1 MRNVKHVQVR
11 NKYTDAT
18 ATVPE
23 SSLRLHE
30 PAGWEV
36 VKDDGPAAGAASK
49 APAPSA
55 RAEEP
60 KPTESTAAATPAR
73 RDEKK
78 EK

>member
-1 MRNVKHVQVR
+1 MRDVQHVQVR
-11 NKYTDAT
+11 NKFTKAT

-23 SSLRLHE
+23 SSLRLHR
-30 PAGWEV
+30 PAGWEPV
-36 VKDDGPAAGAASK
+36 DDDAPAAGAAPKTS
-49 APAPSA
+49 AGA

-60 KPTESTAAATPAR
+60 RSTESTAAAIPAR

>member
-1 MRNVKHVQVR
+1 MRDVKHVQVR
-11 NKYTDAT
+11 NKFTKAT

-36 VKDDGPAAGAASK
+36 VKDDGPAAGAA
-49 APAPSA
+49 PTTPTPSTKGEA
-55 RAEEP
+55 P

>member
-11 NKYTDAT
+11 NKFTKAT

-23 SSLRLHE
+23 SSVRLHR
-30 PAGWEV
+30 PAGWEPV
-36 VKDDGPAAGAASK
+36 DGDATTGATAGAPADAKPQAAAK
-49 APAPSA
+49 AT
-55 RAEEP
+55 
-60 KPTESTAAATPAR
+60 TESTAAATPAR